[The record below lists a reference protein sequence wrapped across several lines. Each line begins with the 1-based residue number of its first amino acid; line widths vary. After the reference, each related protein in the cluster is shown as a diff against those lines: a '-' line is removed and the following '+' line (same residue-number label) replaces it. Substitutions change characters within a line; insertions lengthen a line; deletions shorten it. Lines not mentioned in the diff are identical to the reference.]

1 MSIHLLRHNEGIHGR
16 VPDKPKFPKRRNC
29 KERNVWN
36 NLRAR
41 HYSVLILLAIVALE
55 TSAIAIDKFI
65 NHESE
70 TAFSIESPFQNNAFI
85 ESFKTAEASNAVS
98 VKISSTKRS
107 TPAVAAVV
115 ASVPVK
121 EAVPVKNAAEEAK
134 TRSVS
139 AEFVAAAGE
148 KDGFERYI
156 EYSVQAGDS
165 LYNIAAQFGSAADLI
180 KKANQLEDKHVIKTG
195 QTLKVPLPASEM
207 LYTVRPGD
215 SLSKIASRFRI
226 PLKSLIE
233 ENNLKSHMLMA
244 DQQIRIP
251 IKGVKSDLKMVK
263 EDSLSA
269 KAPEKL
275 EMIRENK
282 VQLVPEKKLEM
293 IGIEKLQ
300 MAKAPA
306 IKTNIEFS
314 EKDLLKTP
322 PVISSKVASSVKPAA
337 ETAVTKAEPQKV
349 ETPVNTDKETAAKV
363 AATDEDAQKSVTYTV
378 AKGDS
383 LLKIAHR
390 YNTTVAQIQQD
401 NEMNGTMVKVGQEI
415 KVSPNKKLY
424 RLVKTEKTTPEKK
437 VTLVSH
443 KVRSGESLSLIA
455 RKYQTT
461 ISAIVAENNMS
472 NTVVMAG
479 QILKVPTQGRYNVA
493 QSSKA
498 VRASWKM
505 PVRGRLSDKYGW
517 RKHPVY
523 RKRLFHAGIDIAA
536 PKGTPIAAVQS
547 GKVIY
552 AGRRSGYGNLVIVSH
567 ANGMSTRYAHCSSIL
582 VKKGQN
588 VRAGQLIAK
597 VGATGVATGN
607 HLHFEIRKN
616 GKTQNPLTYLN

>member
-1 MSIHLLRHNEGIHGR
+1 
-16 VPDKPKFPKRRNC
+16 
-29 KERNVWN
+29 
-36 NLRAR
+36 
-41 HYSVLILLAIVALE
+41 VALE

-65 NHESE
+65 NRESE

-107 TPAVAAVV
+107 TPAVAATI
-115 ASVPVK
+115 ASVPAKNTVT
-121 EAVPVKNAAEEAK
+121 AQTVPEVK

-139 AEFVAAAGE
+139 AEFVAAGNE
-148 KDGFERYI
+148 KDSFDRYI

-180 KKANQLEDKHVIKTG
+180 KKANSLEDKHVIKAG

-207 LYTVRPGD
+207 VYTVRPGD

-244 DQQIRIP
+244 EQQIRIP
-251 IKGVKSDLKMVK
+251 VKGIKSGLKMIK
-263 EDSLSA
+263 ENNLSA
-269 KAPEKL
+269 EAPAKL
-275 EMIRENK
+275 ELIKENK
-282 VQLVPEKKLEM
+282 FQLIPEKKLAM
-293 IGIEKLQ
+293 VGVEKLQ
-300 MAKAPA
+300 MAQAPA
-306 IKTNIEFS
+306 SKGKIDFS
-314 EKDLLKTP
+314 EKDLLTP
-322 PVISSKVASSVKPAA
+322 PPVVSSRVVSNIKPSAEVAAAPTATRENEKPVTAA
-337 ETAVTKAEPQKV
+337 IVAKASEAV
-349 ETPVNTDKETAAKV
+349 ETTASENKPVTHK
-363 AATDEDAQKSVTYTV
+363 V

-401 NEMNGTMVKVGQEI
+401 NSLNGTMVKVGEEI
-415 KVSPNKKLY
+415 KVTPNKKLY
-424 RLVKTEKTTPEKK
+424 RLVKTERTAPEKK
-437 VTLVSH
+437 ITVVKH
-443 KVRSGESLSLIA
+443 KVVSGESLSLIA

-479 QILKVPTQGRYNVA
+479 QTLKVPTQGRYKVA
-493 QSSKA
+493 QSSSKA
-498 VRASWKM
+498 VLASWKM

-552 AGRRSGYGNLVIVSH
+552 AGRRAGYGNLVIISH
-567 ANGMSTRYAHCSSIL
+567 PNGMSTRYAHCSSIL

-588 VRAGQLIAK
+588 VRAGQLLAK

-607 HLHFEIRKN
+607 HLHFEVRKN

>member
-1 MSIHLLRHNEGIHGR
+1 
-16 VPDKPKFPKRRNC
+16 
-29 KERNVWN
+29 
-36 NLRAR
+36 
-41 HYSVLILLAIVALE
+41 
-55 TSAIAIDKFI
+55 
-65 NHESE
+65 
-70 TAFSIESPFQNNAFI
+70 
-85 ESFKTAEASNAVS
+85 
-98 VKISSTKRS
+98 
-107 TPAVAAVV
+107 
-115 ASVPVK
+115 
-121 EAVPVKNAAEEAK
+121 
-134 TRSVS
+134 
-139 AEFVAAAGE
+139 
-148 KDGFERYI
+148 
-156 EYSVQAGDS
+156 
-165 LYNIAAQFGSAADLI
+165 
-180 KKANQLEDKHVIKTG
+180 
-195 QTLKVPLPASEM
+195 
-207 LYTVRPGD
+207 
-215 SLSKIASRFRI
+215 
-226 PLKSLIE
+226 
-233 ENNLKSHMLMA
+233 
-244 DQQIRIP
+244 
-251 IKGVKSDLKMVK
+251 MVK

-275 EMIRENK
+275 EMIRENR

-314 EKDLLKTP
+314 EKDLLKAP
-322 PVISSKVASSVKPAA
+322 PIVSSKVASSVKPAA
-337 ETAVTKAEPQKV
+337 ETAAAPV
-349 ETPVNTDKETAAKV
+349 ETIKTEKPVTADKTAATEV
-363 AATDEDAQKSVTYTV
+363 AATTEKDTQESVTYKV

-437 VTLVSH
+437 VTVVSH
-443 KVRSGESLSLIA
+443 RVKSGESLSLIA

-479 QILKVPTQGRYNVA
+479 QTLKVPTQGRYKVA

-552 AGRRSGYGNLVIVSH
+552 AGRRAGYGNLVIVSH

-588 VRAGQLIAK
+588 VRAGQLLAK

-607 HLHFEIRKN
+607 HLHFEVRKN

>member
-1 MSIHLLRHNEGIHGR
+1 MDGFLN
-16 VPDKPKFPKRRNC
+16 KPKFLKRRYC

-107 TPAVAAVV
+107 TPAVAA
-115 ASVPVK
+115 AATSVPTK
-121 EAVPVKNAAEEAK
+121 DAVPARTVAEAA

-139 AEFVAAAGE
+139 ADFIAAANE
-148 KDGFERYI
+148 KDSSDRYI

-180 KKANQLEDKHVIKTG
+180 KKANSLEDKHVIKAG

-215 SLSKIASRFRI
+215 SLSKIANRFRV
-226 PLKSLIE
+226 PLRALIE

-251 IKGVKSDLKMVK
+251 VKGIKSDLKMVK
-263 EDSLSA
+263 DDAQQA

-275 EMIRENK
+275 NMIRSNQ

-300 MAKAPA
+300 MAQAPA
-306 IKTNIEFS
+306 TKSKIEFN
-314 EKDLLKTP
+314 ENDLLKSP
-322 PVISSKVASSVKPAA
+322 PVVAGKVASNAKPAA
-337 ETAVTKAEPQKV
+337 EMAQ
-349 ETPVNTDKETAAKV
+349 TPAPADKETESVSTAA
-363 AATDEDAQKSVTYTV
+363 AAAEKASEQIDYKV

-401 NEMNGTMVKVGQEI
+401 NNLNGTMVKVGQEI
-415 KVSPNKKLY
+415 KVTPNKKLY
-424 RLVKTEKTTPEKK
+424 RLVKTETTEPAKK
-437 VTLVSH
+437 STIVEH

-455 RKYQTT
+455 RKYKTT
-461 ISAIVAENNMS
+461 ISAIVAENNLN

-479 QILKVPTQGRYNVA
+479 QIIKVPATGNYK
-493 QSSKA
+493 SSQNSRA
-498 VRASWKM
+498 AIASWKM

-536 PKGTPIAAVQS
+536 PKGAPIAATAN

-552 AGRRSGYGNLVIVSH
+552 AGRRSGYGNLVIISH
-567 ANGMSTRYAHCSSIL
+567 ANGLSTRYAHCSSIL

-588 VRAGQLIAK
+588 VKAGQLVAR

-607 HLHFEIRKN
+607 HLHFEVRKN
-616 GKTQNPLTYLN
+616 GKTQNPLTFLN